1 MVNFLLG
8 KIFREMLN
16 EATLM
21 AEIDVIKL
29 TTLTSTNEIASF
41 RFTKKIFIK
50 RKLTLSERKH
60 AILIF
65 A

>member
-21 AEIDVIKL
+21 AEIDVIL
-29 TTLTSTNEIASF
+29 TTSTSTNEIASF
-41 RFTKKIFIK
+41 RFAKKIFIK
-50 RKLTLSERKH
+50 RKLTLSERKR

>member
-21 AEIDVIKL
+21 AEIDVIL
-29 TTLTSTNEIASF
+29 TTSTSTNEIASS
-41 RFTKKIFIK
+41 RFAKKIFIK
-50 RKLTLSERKH
+50 RKLTLSERKR